1 MKETSPIAVAD
12 RLDTG
17 STGIYHLK
25 RLWGKVLLGLQTN
38 PQYAQE
44 QELDSS
50 LIDLLGLGL
59 LPTYQFLYSHRPSFE
74 AFEQWVLQQSG
85 GSINPEKIQ
94 QCNQLVNGNSY
105 ATSDDEQEVLTV
117 ADIQFWHTYGY
128 VIVRNAIPQADCAAA
143 RQAIWEYLNMDEN
156 DSDTWYHNADTV
168 QGIMVPLYRHPAID
182 KNRNAPKI
190 RKAFEQLWGQK
201 GLVVTTDKCGFN
213 PPETGSFRYRGIGLH
228 WDVSLAQP
236 IPFGTQGILY
246 LTDTAAHQGALTV
259 VPSFHH
265 IIANWLTNLPNNCH
279 PRTADL
285 SAFEKKPIAAN
296 AGDCIIW
303 NHLLPHSSSPNTANL
318 PRLVQYINWY
328 SPLQKV
334 HSEWI

>member
-1 MKETSPIAVAD
+1 MKETSHIAVAD
-12 RLDTG
+12 SLDTG

-25 RLWGKVLLGLQTN
+25 RLWGKAMLGQQTN
-38 PQYAQE
+38 SQYAQE

-50 LIDLLGLGL
+50 LIDMLGLGL

-85 GSINPEKIQ
+85 GTINPETIQ
-94 QCNQLVNGNSY
+94 QCNQMVTGNSC
-105 ATSDDEQEVLTV
+105 ATTDDDQEVLTE
-117 ADIQFWHTYGY
+117 ADIAFWHTYGY
-128 VIVRNAIPQADCAAA
+128 VIVRNAITQADCAAA

-156 DSDTWYHNADTV
+156 NSDSWYNNADAV

-213 PPETGSFRYRGIGLH
+213 PPETDSFRYRGIGLH

-259 VPSFHH
+259 VPSFHNS
-265 IIANWLTNLPNNCH
+265 IANWLTHLPKDCH
-279 PRTADL
+279 PRGFDFAG
-285 SAFEKKPIAAN
+285 FEKKAIAAN
-296 AGDCIIW
+296 AGDFIIW
-303 NHLLPHSSSPNTANL
+303 NHLLPHSSSPNTAQL

-334 HSEWI
+334 QSEWI

>member
-12 RLDTG
+12 SLDTG
-17 STGIYHLK
+17 STGIYQLK
-25 RLWGKVLLGLQTN
+25 RLWGKVLLGLQTH

-50 LIDLLGLGL
+50 LIDMLGLGL

-74 AFEQWVLQQSG
+74 TFEQWVLQQSG
-85 GSINPEKIQ
+85 GSINPETIQ
-94 QCNQLVNGNSY
+94 QCNQLITGNSY
-105 ATSDDEQEVLTV
+105 ATTDDEQEVLTA
-117 ADIQFWHTYGY
+117 ADIEFWHTYGY
-128 VIVRNAIPQADCAAA
+128 VIVRNAITQADCAAA

-156 DSDTWYHNADTV
+156 NSDSWYNNADAV

-190 RKAFEQLWGQK
+190 RKAFEQLWGQQ

-213 PPETGSFRYRGIGLH
+213 PPETDSFRYRGIGLH

-265 IIANWLTNLPNNCH
+265 IIANWLTHLPNNCH
-279 PRTADL
+279 PREFDFAG
-285 SAFEKKPIAAN
+285 FGKKAIAAN
-296 AGDCIIW
+296 AGDFIIW

-334 HSEWI
+334 QSEWI